1 MARFFIDRPIFAWV
15 IAIIIMLAGGL
26 ALFKLPVSMYPNVAP
41 PAVEIS
47 ATYPG
52 ASAKVVEDSVTQII
66 EQNMKGLDGLIYFS
80 SNSSSNGQATIT
92 LTFES
97 GTNPDIAQVQVQN
110 KLQLAMPLLPQ
121 EVQRQGINVAKSSS
135 GFLNVIAFVS
145 ENGSMDAN
153 DIADYV
159 GSNVVDR
166 LSRVPGVGN
175 IQVFGGKYAMRIWLD
190 PNKLHTYG
198 LSVAEVTA
206 AIKAQNAQVAIGQL
220 GGAPSVKG
228 QQLNATINAQSRLQT
243 PEQFRN
249 IIVRG
254 AQDGAELRL
263 GDVARVELGAESYD
277 FVTRYNGQP
286 ASGLA
291 VTLATGANA
300 LDTAAGVDAAL
311 DDMKSFFPAGLK
323 AEIPYDTTP
332 FVRVSIKGVVQTLLE
347 AIVLVF
353 VVMYLFLQNFRATLI
368 PTIAVPVVLLG
379 TFGVLAA
386 FGYSINT
393 LTMFALVLAIGLLVD
408 DAIVVVENVEQVMT
422 FEGLAPKPA
431 TLKAMGQIT
440 GALVGIVL
448 VLTAVFLPMAF
459 FSGVTGVIYRQFS
472 VTIAAAMILSV
483 LVAMTITPALC
494 GSILHQIP
502 KGGHPHGDHGGEPSL
517 LGKCF
522 IWFNH
527 RFERTSNGLRRRVD
541 GFLGRRTLGVGF
553 YLALSVATGLLLWHL
568 PGAFLP
574 DEDQGMLNALVKLP
588 AGATL
593 EQTRAVMDRLS
604 AAAVKDDGVLSIQA
618 TAGFSVTGSGQN
630 VGQAFIRLKDWD
642 DRKDDA
648 DTIAARL
655 TAAMASVPDAQV
667 FITSPPA
674 ILGLGDAG
682 GFTLELQDEGGA
694 GHAAAVAARNTLLK
708 EAARDPKLVNVRYAS
723 LEDAPVYAVKVDDAK
738 AQAMGVNPQDIN
750 DTLNAALG
758 GDFVNNFI
766 YKGRIKKVFIQGTA
780 EARMQPQDIERW
792 SVRNQVGQMVPLSSL
807 VSAHWTSAPAALQR
821 YNGVSAMEIT
831 GQPAPGVSSG
841 EAMAEIAR
849 LADAL
854 PEGFSHAWSDMAYQE
869 QLSGNQAPMLYAI
882 SLLFV
887 FLCLAALYESW
898 AVPFAVMLAV
908 PVGVFGAVLMM
919 NLRGLNNDVYFQ
931 VGLLTTIGLAAK
943 NGILIVEFA
952 RILEQQG
959 RSTREAILQAVYLR
973 LRPIVMTSLAFLM
986 GVLPLVFATG
996 AGSAAR
1002 RSLGTGVAGGTVASM
1017 VLGMFFVPLFYLLV
1031 RRLFPGRAPAEATA
1045 PEASP

>member
-1 MARFFIDRPIFAWV
+1 MVRFFIDRPIFAWV
-15 IAIIIMLAGGL
+15 LAISVSLLGLLAIL
-26 ALFKLPVSMYPNVAP
+26 ILPVDRYPQIAP
-41 PAVEIS
+41 PTITIRAVY
-47 ATYPG
+47 TG
-52 ASAKVVEDSVTQII
+52 ASSQTVENAVTQVI
-66 EQNMKGLDGLIYFS
+66 EQSQQSLDHLMYMTSTSASDGSAQVNLVF
-80 SNSSSNGQATIT
+80 AT
-92 LTFES
+92 
-97 GTNPDIAQVQVQN
+97 GTNADTAQVQVQN
-110 KLQLAMPLLPQ
+110 QLQAAMATLPQ
-121 EVQRQGINVAKSSS
+121 AVQQNGLTITKSSGS
-135 GFLNVIAFVS
+135 IFEVISFTS
-145 ENGSMDAN
+145 EDGSMDNFDVAN
-153 DIADYV
+153 FMESRIDDQV
-159 GSNVVDR
+159 
-166 LSRVPGVGN
+166 SRVSGVGN
-175 IQVFGGKYAMRIWLD
+175 IQPIGQEYAMRIWLD
-190 PNKLHTYG
+190 PEKLRQYA
-198 LSVAEVTA
+198 LMPSDIESALQ
-206 AIKAQNAQVAIGQL
+206 AQNTDVSAGEL
-220 GGAPSVKG
+220 GGQPALKG
-228 QQLNATINAQSRLQT
+228 QQLDATVTARSRLHT
-243 PEQFRN
+243 PEQF
-249 IIVRG
+249 
-254 AQDGAELRL
+254 AQVVLKADANGSVVHL
-263 GDVARVELGAESYD
+263 GDVARIGLGPESYD
-277 FVTRYNGQP
+277 SLSTFNGKP
-286 ASGLA
+286 SASLGIELNS
-291 VTLATGANA
+291 GANA
-300 LDTAAGVDAAL
+300 IAVSEAVDARL
-311 DDMKSFFPAGLK
+311 QQLK
-323 AEIPYDTTP
+323 KYWPHGYEYHVAFTTTP
-332 FVRVSIKGVVQTLLE
+332 FVTISLKEVVITLIE
-347 AIVLVF
+347 AIVLV
-353 VVMYLFLQNFRATLI
+353 VLVMYLFLQNWRATLI

-408 DAIVVVENVEQVMT
+408 DAIVVVENVERVMT

-431 TLKAMGQIT
+431 TEKAMGQIT
-440 GALVGIVL
+440 GALVGIVM

-459 FSGVTGVIYRQFS
+459 FKGVTGVIYRQFS
-472 VTIAAAMILSV
+472 VTISAAMILSV

-494 GSILHQIP
+494 GSLLAPIA
-502 KGGHPHGDHGGEPSL
+502 KGGHGHHGEGKSGL
-517 LGKCF
+517 LSQF
-522 IWFNH
+522 FVWFNR
-527 RFERTSNGLRRRVD
+527 RFERTANRCRQRV
-541 GFLGRRTLGVGF
+541 GVFVGRRGMGLVLFVLLSAVTGV
-553 YLALSVATGLLLWHL
+553 LLWHL

-593 EQTRAVMDRLS
+593 EQTKAVMDRLS
-604 AAAVKDDGVLSIQA
+604 AEATKDESVLSIQA

-642 DRKDDA
+642 DRTDNA

-655 TAAMASVPDAQV
+655 TAAVADVPDAQV

-682 GFTLELQDEGGA
+682 GFTLELQDEAGL
-694 GHAAAVAARNTLLK
+694 GHAALVSARDQLLK
-708 EAARDPKLVNVRYAS
+708 AAAADPKLVNVRYAS

-750 DTLNAALG
+750 DTLNSALG

-792 SVRNQVGQMVPLSSL
+792 SVRNQAGQMVPLSSL

-821 YNGVSAMEIT
+821 YNGVSTMEIT
-831 GQPAPGVSSG
+831 GQAAPGVSSG

-849 LADAL
+849 LADQL
-854 PEGFSHAWSDMAYQE
+854 PEGFGHSWSDMAYQE

-908 PVGVFGAVLMM
+908 PIGVFGAVVVM

-952 RILEQQG
+952 RALEKQG
-959 RSTREAILQAVYLR
+959 KPTLEAILQAVYLR

-986 GVLPLVFATG
+986 GVLPLVFASG
-996 AGSAAR
+996 AGSGAR
-1002 RSLGTGVAGGTVASM
+1002 HSLGTGVAGGTVASM
-1017 VLGMFFVPLFYLLV
+1017 VLGMFFVPLFYVLV
-1031 RRLFPGRAPAEATA
+1031 RHFFPGRPAA
-1045 PEASP
+1045 PEAAPVEVTP

>member
-1 MARFFIDRPIFAWV
+1 
-15 IAIIIMLAGGL
+15 
-26 ALFKLPVSMYPNVAP
+26 
-41 PAVEIS
+41 
-47 ATYPG
+47 
-52 ASAKVVEDSVTQII
+52 
-66 EQNMKGLDGLIYFS
+66 
-80 SNSSSNGQATIT
+80 
-92 LTFES
+92 
-97 GTNPDIAQVQVQN
+97 
-110 KLQLAMPLLPQ
+110 
-121 EVQRQGINVAKSSS
+121 
-135 GFLNVIAFVS
+135 
-145 ENGSMDAN
+145 
-153 DIADYV
+153 
-159 GSNVVDR
+159 
-166 LSRVPGVGN
+166 
-175 IQVFGGKYAMRIWLD
+175 
-190 PNKLHTYG
+190 
-198 LSVAEVTA
+198 
-206 AIKAQNAQVAIGQL
+206 
-220 GGAPSVKG
+220 
-228 QQLNATINAQSRLQT
+228 
-243 PEQFRN
+243 
-249 IIVRG
+249 
-254 AQDGAELRL
+254 
-263 GDVARVELGAESYD
+263 
-277 FVTRYNGQP
+277 
-286 ASGLA
+286 
-291 VTLATGANA
+291 
-300 LDTAAGVDAAL
+300 
-311 DDMKSFFPAGLK
+311 
-323 AEIPYDTTP
+323 
-332 FVRVSIKGVVQTLLE
+332 
-347 AIVLVF
+347 
-353 VVMYLFLQNFRATLI
+353 
-368 PTIAVPVVLLG
+368 
-379 TFGVLAA
+379 
-386 FGYSINT
+386 
-393 LTMFALVLAIGLLVD
+393 
-408 DAIVVVENVEQVMT
+408 MT

-502 KGGHPHGDHGGEPSL
+502 KGGHPHGDHAGEPGL
-517 LGKCF
+517 LGKFF

-527 RFERTSNGLRRRVD
+527 RFERTSNRLRHRVD
-541 GFLGRRTLGVGF
+541 RFLGRRTLGVLF
-553 YLALSVATGLLLWHL
+553 YLVLSVATGLLLWHL

-588 AGATL
+588 AGSTL

-604 AAAVKDDGVLSIQA
+604 AAAVKDDSVLSIQA
-618 TAGFSVTGSGQN
+618 TAGFSVSGSGQN

-708 EAARDPKLVNVRYAS
+708 DAAKDPKLVNVRYAS

-792 SVRNQVGQMVPLSSL
+792 SVRNQAGQMVPLSSL

-849 LADAL
+849 LAGTL

-959 RSTREAILQAVYLR
+959 RSTRDAILQAVYLR

-1031 RRLFPGRAPAEATA
+1031 RRLFPGRAPADATA
-1045 PEASP
+1045 PEARP

>member
-1 MARFFIDRPIFAWV
+1 MASS
-15 IAIIIMLAGGL
+15 AGARW
-26 ALFKLPVSMYPNVAP
+26 ALFY
-41 PAVEIS
+41 
-47 ATYPG
+47 
-52 ASAKVVEDSVTQII
+52 
-66 EQNMKGLDGLIYFS
+66 
-80 SNSSSNGQATIT
+80 
-92 LTFES
+92 
-97 GTNPDIAQVQVQN
+97 
-110 KLQLAMPLLPQ
+110 
-121 EVQRQGINVAKSSS
+121 
-135 GFLNVIAFVS
+135 
-145 ENGSMDAN
+145 
-153 DIADYV
+153 
-159 GSNVVDR
+159 
-166 LSRVPGVGN
+166 
-175 IQVFGGKYAMRIWLD
+175 
-190 PNKLHTYG
+190 
-198 LSVAEVTA
+198 
-206 AIKAQNAQVAIGQL
+206 
-220 GGAPSVKG
+220 
-228 QQLNATINAQSRLQT
+228 
-243 PEQFRN
+243 
-249 IIVRG
+249 
-254 AQDGAELRL
+254 
-263 GDVARVELGAESYD
+263 
-277 FVTRYNGQP
+277 
-286 ASGLA
+286 
-291 VTLATGANA
+291 
-300 LDTAAGVDAAL
+300 
-311 DDMKSFFPAGLK
+311 
-323 AEIPYDTTP
+323 
-332 FVRVSIKGVVQTLLE
+332 
-347 AIVLVF
+347 LV
-353 VVMYLFLQNFRATLI
+353 
-368 PTIAVPVVLLG
+368 
-379 TFGVLAA
+379 
-386 FGYSINT
+386 
-393 LTMFALVLAIGLLVD
+393 
-408 DAIVVVENVEQVMT
+408 
-422 FEGLAPKPA
+422 
-431 TLKAMGQIT
+431 
-440 GALVGIVL
+440 
-448 VLTAVFLPMAF
+448 
-459 FSGVTGVIYRQFS
+459 
-472 VTIAAAMILSV
+472 
-483 LVAMTITPALC
+483 
-494 GSILHQIP
+494 
-502 KGGHPHGDHGGEPSL
+502 
-517 LGKCF
+517 
-522 IWFNH
+522 
-527 RFERTSNGLRRRVD
+527 
-541 GFLGRRTLGVGF
+541 
-553 YLALSVATGLLLWHL
+553 LSVATGLLLWHL

-588 AGATL
+588 AGSTL

-604 AAAVKDDGVLSIQA
+604 AAAVKDDSVLSIQA

-708 EAARDPKLVNVRYAS
+708 EAAKDPKLVNVRYAS

-792 SVRNQVGQMVPLSSL
+792 SVRNQAGQMVPLSSL

-849 LADAL
+849 LADTL

-959 RSTREAILQAVYLR
+959 RSTRDAILQAVYLR

-1031 RRLFPGRAPAEATA
+1031 RRLFPGRAPADATA
-1045 PEASP
+1045 RRQAHEADAAARPGGRNDDHRAGRLREHGPALPAARGAGAGTVRQCRHRRGRAGTGDAGLARGVPGTAPAAGDRAGAAEQPRPARGGAAGGEGARAVPHPARGAAAVGGCQRQRHPFAGERCQQRDRRHPGDRIRCRAGRHQQLGAGPVRAHPQPEERGAAELAGQRREPARRAPAWWPKWPRPGWRWRPTSSRWHSRNRRWTASSRPCSAPRPAMHRAGLGLDLSQVQTSVEAARGALAKLQTQQAQDRDALQLLVGRRWIRPCCRPRRRWRAAWHWRRCRPTCLQRAAAAPGRAVRRARAAGGQRRYRCRARRVLPDAGADRQLRPQLHRVVDAVLGRHPWLVVRAQHHRADLPCRRTEGLAGCLEDRQGHRHRAVREGDPAGLQ

>member
-1 MARFFIDRPIFAWV
+1 MVRFFIDRPIFAWV
-15 IAIIIMLAGGL
+15 IAIAVSLLGLLAIL
-26 ALFKLPVSMYPNVAP
+26 ILPVDRYPQIAP
-41 PAVEIS
+41 PTITIR
-47 ATYPG
+47 ATYTG
-52 ASAKVVEDSVTQII
+52 ASSQTVENAVTQVI
-66 EQNMKGLDGLIYFS
+66 EQSQQSLDHLMYMTSTSASDGSAQVNLVF
-80 SNSSSNGQATIT
+80 AT
-92 LTFES
+92 
-97 GTNPDIAQVQVQN
+97 GTNPDTAQVQVQN
-110 KLQLAMPLLPQ
+110 QLQAAMATLPQ
-121 EVQRQGINVAKSSS
+121 AVQQNGLTITKSSGS
-135 GFLNVIAFVS
+135 IFEVLSFTS
-145 ENGSMDAN
+145 EDGSMDNFDVAN
-153 DIADYV
+153 FMEARIDDQI
-159 GSNVVDR
+159 
-166 LSRVPGVGN
+166 SRVSGVGN
-175 IQVFGGKYAMRIWLD
+175 IQPIGQEYAMRIWLD
-190 PNKLHTYG
+190 PEKMRQYALMP
-198 LSVAEVTA
+198 SDIETA
-206 AIKAQNAQVAIGQL
+206 LQAQNTDVSAGEL
-220 GGAPSVKG
+220 GGQPALKG
-228 QQLNATINAQSRLQT
+228 QQLDATVTARSRLHT
-243 PEQFRN
+243 PEQF
-249 IIVRG
+249 
-254 AQDGAELRL
+254 AQVVLKADANGSVVHL
-263 GDVARVELGAESYD
+263 GEVAKIGLGPESYD
-277 FVTRYNGQP
+277 SISTFNGKP
-286 ASGLA
+286 SASLGIELNA
-291 VTLATGANA
+291 GANA
-300 LDTAAGVDAAL
+300 IAVSKAIDARLQQLQKYWPHGYTAHVA
-311 DDMKSFFPAGLK
+311 FT
-323 AEIPYDTTP
+323 TTP
-332 FVRVSIKGVVQTLLE
+332 FVTISLKEVVITLIE
-347 AIVLVF
+347 AIILVVL
-353 VVMYLFLQNFRATLI
+353 VMYLFLQNWRATLI

-408 DAIVVVENVEQVMT
+408 DAIVVVENVERVMT

-517 LGKCF
+517 LGKFF

-541 GFLGRRTLGVGF
+541 GFLGRRTLGVVF
-553 YLALSVATGLLLWHL
+553 YLVLSVVTGLLLWHL

-604 AAAVKDDGVLSIQA
+604 AAAVKDDSVLSIQA

-648 DTIAARL
+648 DTIAVRL
-655 TAAMASVPDAQV
+655 TKAMASVPDAQV

-708 EAARDPKLVNVRYAS
+708 EAAKDPKLVNVRYAS

-766 YKGRIKKVFIQGTA
+766 YKGRIKKVFIQGAA

-792 SVRNQVGQMVPLSSL
+792 SVRNQAGQMVPLSSL
-807 VSAHWTSAPAALQR
+807 VSAHWSSAPAALQR
-821 YNGVSAMEIT
+821 YNGISAMEIT

-849 LADAL
+849 LADTL

-959 RSTREAILQAVYLR
+959 KSTREAILQAVYLR

-1031 RRLFPGRAPAEATA
+1031 RRMFPGRAPTEATV
-1045 PEASP
+1045 PEARP

>member
-1 MARFFIDRPIFAWV
+1 M
-15 IAIIIMLAGGL
+15 
-26 ALFKLPVSMYPNVAP
+26 
-41 PAVEIS
+41 
-47 ATYPG
+47 
-52 ASAKVVEDSVTQII
+52 
-66 EQNMKGLDGLIYFS
+66 
-80 SNSSSNGQATIT
+80 
-92 LTFES
+92 
-97 GTNPDIAQVQVQN
+97 
-110 KLQLAMPLLPQ
+110 
-121 EVQRQGINVAKSSS
+121 
-135 GFLNVIAFVS
+135 
-145 ENGSMDAN
+145 
-153 DIADYV
+153 
-159 GSNVVDR
+159 
-166 LSRVPGVGN
+166 
-175 IQVFGGKYAMRIWLD
+175 
-190 PNKLHTYG
+190 
-198 LSVAEVTA
+198 
-206 AIKAQNAQVAIGQL
+206 
-220 GGAPSVKG
+220 
-228 QQLNATINAQSRLQT
+228 
-243 PEQFRN
+243 
-249 IIVRG
+249 
-254 AQDGAELRL
+254 
-263 GDVARVELGAESYD
+263 
-277 FVTRYNGQP
+277 
-286 ASGLA
+286 
-291 VTLATGANA
+291 
-300 LDTAAGVDAAL
+300 
-311 DDMKSFFPAGLK
+311 
-323 AEIPYDTTP
+323 
-332 FVRVSIKGVVQTLLE
+332 
-347 AIVLVF
+347 
-353 VVMYLFLQNFRATLI
+353 
-368 PTIAVPVVLLG
+368 
-379 TFGVLAA
+379 
-386 FGYSINT
+386 
-393 LTMFALVLAIGLLVD
+393 
-408 DAIVVVENVEQVMT
+408 
-422 FEGLAPKPA
+422 
-431 TLKAMGQIT
+431 
-440 GALVGIVL
+440 
-448 VLTAVFLPMAF
+448 
-459 FSGVTGVIYRQFS
+459 
-472 VTIAAAMILSV
+472 
-483 LVAMTITPALC
+483 
-494 GSILHQIP
+494 
-502 KGGHPHGDHGGEPSL
+502 
-517 LGKCF
+517 
-522 IWFNH
+522 
-527 RFERTSNGLRRRVD
+527 
-541 GFLGRRTLGVGF
+541 
-553 YLALSVATGLLLWHL
+553 LSVATGLLLWHL

-588 AGATL
+588 AGSTL

-604 AAAVKDDGVLSIQA
+604 AGAVKDDGVLSIQA

-655 TAAMASVPDAQV
+655 TRAMASVPDAQV

-708 EAARDPKLVNVRYAS
+708 EAAKDPKLVNVRYAS

-738 AQAMGVNPQDIN
+738 AQAMGVNPQDVN

-792 SVRNQVGQMVPLSSL
+792 SVRNQAGQMVPLSSL
-807 VSAHWTSAPAALQR
+807 ISTHWTSAPAALQR
-821 YNGVSAMEIT
+821 YNGISAMEIT

-849 LADAL
+849 LADTL

-959 RSTREAILQAVYLR
+959 RDTRDAILQAVYLR

-1031 RRLFPGRAPAEATA
+1031 RRLFPGRAPADATV
-1045 PEASP
+1045 PETSP

>member
-1 MARFFIDRPIFAWV
+1 
-15 IAIIIMLAGGL
+15 AG
-26 ALFKLPVSMYPNVAP
+26 S
-41 PAVEIS
+41 
-47 ATYPG
+47 
-52 ASAKVVEDSVTQII
+52 
-66 EQNMKGLDGLIYFS
+66 
-80 SNSSSNGQATIT
+80 
-92 LTFES
+92 
-97 GTNPDIAQVQVQN
+97 
-110 KLQLAMPLLPQ
+110 
-121 EVQRQGINVAKSSS
+121 
-135 GFLNVIAFVS
+135 
-145 ENGSMDAN
+145 
-153 DIADYV
+153 
-159 GSNVVDR
+159 
-166 LSRVPGVGN
+166 
-175 IQVFGGKYAMRIWLD
+175 
-190 PNKLHTYG
+190 
-198 LSVAEVTA
+198 
-206 AIKAQNAQVAIGQL
+206 
-220 GGAPSVKG
+220 
-228 QQLNATINAQSRLQT
+228 
-243 PEQFRN
+243 
-249 IIVRG
+249 
-254 AQDGAELRL
+254 
-263 GDVARVELGAESYD
+263 
-277 FVTRYNGQP
+277 
-286 ASGLA
+286 
-291 VTLATGANA
+291 
-300 LDTAAGVDAAL
+300 
-311 DDMKSFFPAGLK
+311 
-323 AEIPYDTTP
+323 
-332 FVRVSIKGVVQTLLE
+332 
-347 AIVLVF
+347 
-353 VVMYLFLQNFRATLI
+353 
-368 PTIAVPVVLLG
+368 
-379 TFGVLAA
+379 
-386 FGYSINT
+386 
-393 LTMFALVLAIGLLVD
+393 
-408 DAIVVVENVEQVMT
+408 
-422 FEGLAPKPA
+422 
-431 TLKAMGQIT
+431 
-440 GALVGIVL
+440 
-448 VLTAVFLPMAF
+448 
-459 FSGVTGVIYRQFS
+459 
-472 VTIAAAMILSV
+472 
-483 LVAMTITPALC
+483 
-494 GSILHQIP
+494 
-502 KGGHPHGDHGGEPSL
+502 
-517 LGKCF
+517 
-522 IWFNH
+522 
-527 RFERTSNGLRRRVD
+527 
-541 GFLGRRTLGVGF
+541 
-553 YLALSVATGLLLWHL
+553 
-568 PGAFLP
+568 
-574 DEDQGMLNALVKLP
+574 
-588 AGATL
+588 TL

-604 AAAVKDDGVLSIQA
+604 AAAVKDDSVLSIQA

-694 GHAAAVAARNTLLK
+694 GHAAAVAARNTLLRD
-708 EAARDPKLVNVRYAS
+708 AAKDPKLVNVRYAS

-792 SVRNQVGQMVPLSSL
+792 SVRNQAGQMVPLSSL

-849 LADAL
+849 LADTL

-898 AVPFAVMLAV
+898 AIPFSVILVVPLGVLGTLA
-908 PVGVFGAVLMM
+908 GAVL
-919 NLRGLNNDVYFQ
+919 
-931 VGLLTTIGLAAK
+931 K

-959 RSTREAILQAVYLR
+959 KRTREAILQAVYLR

-1031 RRLFPGRAPAEATA
+1031 RRMFPGRAPAEATA